1 MCRQLAR
8 RSLISTVVPHEAKR
22 RSQMRNCASEN
33 LEISGFVLCTPRN
46 DGDGYVALVL
56 TPITSAEAA
65 MSPPGTF
72 SFDAPGDAARAAELR
87 RVKVLATLV
96 LVGTLALF
104 VTAKAL
110 VPVHPVFG
118 FVAAFAE
125 AATIGGL
132 ADWYAVVALFKRP
145 LGLPIPHTAI
155 IQSNQHRIADKL
167 GEFIEVHFLE
177 AAPVAAKLRQIDFG
191 SFIADWLRDRKR
203 STDLARFTLRLLPEA
218 VTATETSGL
227 MTFITRRI
235 TTQLQGIDL
244 APLAAGTLRAFV
256 AEGRHQG
263 LLDDILRAV
272 HQSLT
277 EPETMAMIREKIRG
291 ELPTLLKL
299 YRADKYLV
307 NKIVASATA
316 FFEEVRDDPKH
327 PFRGEFDRMV
337 LTFVDRLG
345 SDPSYADRIDGLKRD
360 LLARP
365 ELGDLARNVWS
376 NARSF
381 IERSASGES
390 QVLQQHLAG
399 MFMKTGDTLA
409 ADPELRAEI
418 NQGFVAVLRSFIAD
432 QKSVVSSFISDQVK
446 AWDMGQLLQLIEIN
460 IGRDLQYIRFN
471 GSLIGGLA
479 GLALYTAEVL
489 PRML

>member
-1 MCRQLAR
+1 MRPRWGLHPSR
-8 RSLISTVVPHEAKR
+8 RGEGAAPQDEGLRLSK
-22 RSQMRNCASEN
+22 
-33 LEISGFVLCTPRN
+33 
-46 DGDGYVALVL
+46 
-56 TPITSAEAA
+56 AA
-65 MSPPGTF
+65 MTLPATF
-72 SFDAPGDAARAAELR
+72 SFDAPTDAQRAAELR
-87 RVKVLATLV
+87 RVKALATLV
-96 LVGTLALF
+96 LTATLALF
-104 VTAKAL
+104 AVAKL
-110 VPVHPVFG
+110 LLNVHPVFG

-177 AAPVAAKLRQIDFG
+177 AGPVEAKLREIDFV

-203 STDLARFTLRLLPEA
+203 STDLARFVLRLLPEA

-235 TTQLQGIDL
+235 TPQLQSIDL

-256 AEGRHQG
+256 KEGRHQG

-272 HQSLT
+272 HETLT
-277 EPETMAMIREKIRG
+277 RPETMAMVRAKIRG
-291 ELPTLLKL
+291 ELPTLLIL

-316 FFEEVRDDPKH
+316 FFEEVRSDPKH

-345 SDPSYADRIDGLKRD
+345 SDPAYADRIDGLKRD

-365 ELGDLARNVWS
+365 ELGDLARNIWS
-376 NARSF
+376 NTRSF
-381 IERSASGES
+381 IERSASGET
-390 QVLQQHLAG
+390 QVLQHHLAR
-399 MFMKTGDTLA
+399 MFVEAGEALA
-409 ADPELRAEI
+409 GDPELRAEI
-418 NQGFVAVLRSFIAD
+418 NQGLVAVFRSFIAD
-432 QKSVVSSFISDQVK
+432 QKSGVSSFISDQVK
-446 AWDMGQLLQLIEIN
+446 AWDMGQLISLIEIN
-460 IGRDLQYIRFN
+460 IGKDLQYIRFN

-479 GLALYTAEVL
+479 GLALYTIEFL
-489 PRML
+489 LRML

>member
-1 MCRQLAR
+1 M
-8 RSLISTVVPHEAKR
+8 TVPA
-22 RSQMRNCASEN
+22 
-33 LEISGFVLCTPRN
+33 
-46 DGDGYVALVL
+46 
-56 TPITSAEAA
+56 
-65 MSPPGTF
+65 TF

-87 RVKVLATLV
+87 RVKALATLV
-96 LVGTLALF
+96 LAGTLLLF
-104 VTAKAL
+104 AAAKTL
-110 VPVHPVFG
+110 LHVHPVFG

-132 ADWYAVVALFKRP
+132 ADWYAVVALFRRP

-155 IQSNQHRIADKL
+155 IQSNQARIADKL

-177 AAPVAAKLRQIDFG
+177 DAPVEAKLRHVDFA

-203 STDLARFTLRLLPEA
+203 SDDLARFVLRLLPEA
-218 VTATETSGL
+218 VTATESSGL

-263 LLDDILRAV
+263 LLDDILRVV
-272 HQSLT
+272 HQSLI
-277 EPETMAMIREKIRG
+277 EPETMAVIRDKIRA

-299 YRADKYLV
+299 YRADKFLV
-307 NKIVASATA
+307 NRIVASATK
-316 FFEEVRDDPKH
+316 FFEQVRNDPQH
-327 PFRGEFDRMV
+327 PFRGEFDSM
-337 LTFVDRLG
+337 LLSFVDRLG
-345 SDPSYADRIDGLKRD
+345 TDRAIADRIDGLKRD

-365 ELGDLARNVWS
+365 ELGDLARNIWS
-376 NARSF
+376 NTRSF

-390 QVLQQHLAG
+390 HVLQQHLAG
-399 MFMKTGDTLA
+399 MFIKAGEALA

-418 NQGFVAVLRSFIAD
+418 NQGFVTVLRSFIAD
-432 QKSVVSSFISDQVK
+432 QKSGVSSFISDQVK
-446 AWDMGQLLQLIEIN
+446 AWDMGQLIALIEIN
-460 IGRDLQYIRFN
+460 IGKDLQYIRFN

-479 GLALYTAEVL
+479 GLALYSIEF
-489 PRML
+489 MLRWL

>member
-1 MCRQLAR
+1 M
-8 RSLISTVVPHEAKR
+8 
-22 RSQMRNCASEN
+22 
-33 LEISGFVLCTPRN
+33 
-46 DGDGYVALVL
+46 
-56 TPITSAEAA
+56 
-65 MSPPGTF
+65 PPSSTF
-72 SFDAPGDAARAAELR
+72 SFDTPGDAARAAELR
-87 RVKVLATLV
+87 RIKALATLV
-96 LVGTLALF
+96 LAGTLTLF
-104 VTAKAL
+104 VIAKL
-110 VPVHPVFG
+110 LLPVHPAFG

-132 ADWYAVVALFKRP
+132 ADWYAVVALFRRP

-155 IQSNQHRIADKL
+155 IQGNQHRIADKL

-177 AAPVAAKLRQIDFG
+177 AAPVEAKLRQIDFG

-203 STDLARFTLRLLPEA
+203 SADLARFMLRLLPEA

-227 MTFITRRI
+227 MAFITRRI

-263 LLDDILRAV
+263 LLDDMLSAV
-272 HQSLT
+272 HQTLT
-277 EPETMAMIREKIRG
+277 QAETMAMIREKIRG

-299 YRADKYLV
+299 YRADKFLV
-307 NKIVASATA
+307 KKIVASVTA
-316 FFEEVRDDPKH
+316 FFEEVRSDPDH

-337 LTFVDRLG
+337 LSFVDRLG
-345 SDPSYADRIDGLKRD
+345 SDRSFADRIDGLKRD

-365 ELGDLARNVWS
+365 ELGDLARTVWS
-376 NARSF
+376 NARVF

-390 QVLQQHLAG
+390 QVLLQHLAA
-399 MFMKTGDTLA
+399 MFVKAGETLA
-409 ADPELRAEI
+409 VDSELRAEI
-418 NQGFVAVLRSFIAD
+418 NQGFVAVLRSFVAD
-432 QKSVVSSFISDQVK
+432 QKSGVSSFISDQVK
-446 AWDMGQLLQLIEIN
+446 AWDMRQLISLIEIN

-479 GLALYTAEVL
+479 GLGLYSAEFL
-489 PRML
+489 LRLL

>member
-1 MCRQLAR
+1 MPLPA
-8 RSLISTVVPHEAKR
+8 
-22 RSQMRNCASEN
+22 
-33 LEISGFVLCTPRN
+33 
-46 DGDGYVALVL
+46 
-56 TPITSAEAA
+56 
-65 MSPPGTF
+65 TF

-87 RVKVLATLV
+87 RVKALATLV
-96 LVGTLALF
+96 LAGTLGLF
-104 VTAKAL
+104 VIAKML
-110 VPVHPVFG
+110 LPLHPAFG

-132 ADWYAVVALFKRP
+132 ADWYAVVALFRRP

-155 IQSNQHRIADKL
+155 IQSNQQRIADKL

-177 AAPVAAKLRQIDFG
+177 AAPVEAKLRQIDFG

-203 STDLARFTLRLLPEA
+203 SSDLARFVLRLLPEA
-218 VTATETSGL
+218 VSATETSGL
-227 MTFITRRI
+227 VTFISRRI

-256 AEGRHQG
+256 KEGRHQG
-263 LLDDILRAV
+263 LLDDMLRAV
-272 HQSLT
+272 HETLT
-277 EPETMAMIREKIRG
+277 RAETMAMVRAKIRN

-307 NKIVASATA
+307 KKIVASVTA
-316 FFEEVRDDPKH
+316 FFEEVRGDPKH

-337 LTFVDRLG
+337 LSFVDRLG

-360 LLARP
+360 FLARP
-365 ELGDLARNVWS
+365 ELRDLARNIWS
-376 NARSF
+376 NARTF

-390 QVLQQHLAG
+390 QVLQHHLAG
-399 MFMKTGDTLA
+399 MFMAAGEALAGDS
-409 ADPELRAEI
+409 ELRSEI
-418 NQGFVAVLRSFIAD
+418 NGGLVAVLRSFIAD
-432 QKSVVSSFISDQVK
+432 QKGGVSSFISDQVK
-446 AWDMGQLLQLIEIN
+446 AWDMGQLISLIEIN

-479 GLALYTAEVL
+479 GLGLYTVEFL
-489 PRML
+489 LRLT

>member
-1 MCRQLAR
+1 MTAQ
-8 RSLISTVVPHEAKR
+8 
-22 RSQMRNCASEN
+22 N
-33 LEISGFVLCTPRN
+33 
-46 DGDGYVALVL
+46 
-56 TPITSAEAA
+56 
-65 MSPPGTF
+65 TF

-87 RVKVLATLV
+87 RVKAVATLV

-104 VTAKAL
+104 VTAKML
-110 VPVHPVFG
+110 LPMHPAFG

-132 ADWYAVVALFKRP
+132 ADWYAVVALFRRP
-145 LGLPIPHTAI
+145 LGLPIPHTAV

-167 GEFIEVHFLE
+167 GEFIELHFLE
-177 AAPVAAKLRQIDFG
+177 EAPVEAKLRQIDFA

-203 STDLARFTLRLLPEA
+203 SADLARFTLRLLPEA
-218 VTATETSGL
+218 VNATETSGL

-235 TTQLQGIDL
+235 TSQLQSIDL

-263 LLDDILRAV
+263 LLDDILRVV
-272 HQSLT
+272 HRSLT
-277 EPETMAMIREKIRG
+277 EPETMAVIRDKIRA
-291 ELPTLLKL
+291 EMPTLLKL
-299 YRADKYLV
+299 YRADKFLE
-307 NKIVASATA
+307 NRIVASATK
-316 FFEEVRDDPKH
+316 FFEQVRNDPQH
-327 PFRGEFDRMV
+327 PFRGEFDRM
-337 LTFVDRLG
+337 LLSFVDRLG
-345 SDPSYADRIDGLKRD
+345 TDRAIAGRIDGLKRD

-365 ELGDLARNVWS
+365 ELADLARNIWS
-376 NARSF
+376 NTRSF
-381 IERSASGES
+381 IERSASGET

-399 MFMKTGDTLA
+399 MFTKAGEALA

-432 QKSVVSSFISDQVK
+432 QKSGVSSFIADQVK
-446 AWDMGQLLQLIEIN
+446 AWDMGQLISLIEIN

-479 GLALYTAEVL
+479 GLGLYTAEVL
-489 PRML
+489 LRWL

>member
-1 MCRQLAR
+1 MIDPN
-8 RSLISTVVPHEAKR
+8 SPK
-22 RSQMRNCASEN
+22 
-33 LEISGFVLCTPRN
+33 
-46 DGDGYVALVL
+46 
-56 TPITSAEAA
+56 AA
-65 MSPPGTF
+65 MTTSGIF
-72 SFDAPGDAARAAELR
+72 SFATSGDAARAAELR
-87 RVKVLATLV
+87 RVKLLATLV
-96 LVGTLALF
+96 LAGTLALF
-104 VTAKAL
+104 VTAKLLLPA
-110 VPVHPVFG
+110 HPAFG

-132 ADWYAVVALFKRP
+132 ADWDAVVALFRRP

-177 AAPVAAKLRQIDFG
+177 AAPIDAKLRQIDFG

-203 STDLARFTLRLLPEA
+203 SADLARFTLRLLPEA
-218 VTATETSGL
+218 VSATETSGL

-235 TTQLQGIDL
+235 ATQLQSIDL

-263 LLDDILRAV
+263 LLDDILHGV

-277 EPETMAMIREKIRG
+277 QPETMTMIREKIRG

-299 YRADKYLV
+299 YRADKFLV
-307 NKIVASATA
+307 NKIVASATS
-316 FFEEVRDDPKH
+316 FFEEVRNDPQH

-337 LTFVDRLG
+337 LSFVDRLG
-345 SDPSYADRIDGLKRD
+345 TDQAYAERIDGLKRD

-365 ELGDLARNVWS
+365 ELGDLARNIWS
-376 NARSF
+376 NTRSF
-381 IERSASGES
+381 IERSASGET
-390 QVLQQHLAG
+390 QVLQHHLTRMFMEAGEALAG
-399 MFMKTGDTLA
+399 DS
-409 ADPELRAEI
+409 ELRSEI
-418 NQGFVAVLRSFIAD
+418 NKGLVAVFGGFIAD
-432 QKSVVSSFISDQVK
+432 QKSGVSSFIADQVK
-446 AWDMGQLLQLIEIN
+446 SWDMGQLISLIEIN

-479 GLALYTAEVL
+479 GLALYTGEFVL
-489 PRML
+489 RWL

>member
-1 MCRQLAR
+1 
-8 RSLISTVVPHEAKR
+8 
-22 RSQMRNCASEN
+22 
-33 LEISGFVLCTPRN
+33 
-46 DGDGYVALVL
+46 
-56 TPITSAEAA
+56 
-65 MSPPGTF
+65 
-72 SFDAPGDAARAAELR
+72 
-87 RVKVLATLV
+87 
-96 LVGTLALF
+96 
-104 VTAKAL
+104 
-110 VPVHPVFG
+110 VFG

-155 IQSNQHRIADKL
+155 IQGNQHRIADKL

-177 AAPVAAKLRQIDFG
+177 AAPVEAKLRQIDFG

-203 STDLARFTLRLLPEA
+203 SADLARFTLRLLPEA

-227 MTFITRRI
+227 MAFITRRI

-263 LLDDILRAV
+263 LLDDMLRAV

-277 EPETMAMIREKIRG
+277 QAETMAMIREKIRG

-299 YRADKYLV
+299 YRTDKFLM

-316 FFEEVRDDPKH
+316 FFEEVRRDPNH

-337 LTFVDRLG
+337 LSFVDRLS
-345 SDPSYADRIDGLKRD
+345 SDKSYADRIGGLKRD

-365 ELGDLARNVWS
+365 ELGELARTVWS
-376 NARSF
+376 NARVF

-390 QVLQQHLAG
+390 HVLQQHLAG
-399 MFMKTGDTLA
+399 MFVKAGETLA
-409 ADPELRAEI
+409 ADAELRAEI

-432 QKSVVSSFISDQVK
+432 QKNGVSSFISDQVK
-446 AWDMGQLLQLIEIN
+446 GWDMRQLISLIEIN

-479 GLALYTAEVL
+479 GLALYTGEFL
-489 PRML
+489 LRLL